1 MSEDCL
7 FCRIVAGEV
16 PGRIVYEDEAAAAFL
31 DVDPLAAGHTLV
43 VPKTH
48 RRRLNDLEP
57 AEAGDLFRA
66 VTAVTAAVETAVDA
80 PATTVAVNNGPAAGQ
95 EIHHVHVHVVPRW
108 RDDGTGSIHALF
120 RALPDLDEDDMAD
133 IEDDIAAEL

>member
-16 PGRIVYEDEAAAAFL
+16 PGRIVYEDEVATAFL
-31 DVDPLAAGHTLV
+31 DVNPLASGHTLV

-57 AEAGDLFRA
+57 TEAGDLFRA